1 MKNRPAHLRLAGVHA
16 EELHRHLF
24 PGDGK
29 EAVAF
34 ALCGRHHAT
43 EHDVL
48 LVQEVLPVPYA
59 DCPVRKADQITWRTE
74 AIEPLL
80 LRASRATPKLGVVKF
95 HSHPTGYEDF
105 SRTDDISDRDLF
117 PSIYG
122 WVDDDGPHAS
132 VVVLPDRRMFGRSID
147 SENRFHRLQ
156 QILIADHD
164 IGLFG
169 TIASAALPA
178 HAERHAQV
186 FGDSTTSRLR
196 QLAIGVVGCS
206 GTGSFVIEMLAR
218 LGVRKLVLV
227 DPDRVEYRNLNRIVG
242 TTAADAATSRSKVE
256 AIGEHVA
263 RIGLDTRV
271 EIVPRELASVEAVR
285 ALAGCDV
292 LFGCMDS
299 HDGRRTLNRLASFY
313 VLPYFDC
320 GVGLAADGTGN
331 IDDVTAAAHYVQ
343 PGRSTLLARRVI
355 SQKRADAE
363 AMARRDPEQYRA
375 LHAEK
380 YIEGAQVDSPAVI
393 SVNALAASL
402 VVNEFLARLHPFRQ
416 TANADYASVRL
427 KYDAMLLDVEQETDA
442 TPLRRALGRGDVQ
455 PLLDLPEL
463 SSVGA

>member
-1 MKNRPAHLRLAGVHA
+1 MKNRPTHLRVAGVHV

-24 PGDGK
+24 PADGK

-34 ALCGRHHAT
+34 ALCGRHRAHD
-43 EHDVL
+43 HDVL
-48 LVQEVLPVPYA
+48 LVQKIVPVPYA
-59 DCPVRKADQITWRTE
+59 DCPIRAPDRVTWRTE

-80 LRASRATPKLGVVKF
+80 AEAARGKAGIVKF

-117 PSIYG
+117 PSVYG

-132 VVVLPDRRMFGRSID
+132 LVMLEDRRLFGRAID

-156 QILIADHD
+156 QILVVDHD
-164 IGLFG
+164 ISLYG
-169 TIASAALPA
+169 ASGASVYAVLPA
-178 HAERHAQV
+178 HAERHAQL
-186 FGDSTTSRLR
+186 FGERTTGLLR
-196 QLAIGVVGCS
+196 QLTVGVVGCS

-242 TTAADAATSRSKVE
+242 TTAADAATGRLKVE
-256 AIGEHVA
+256 VLGEHVA
-263 RIGLDTRV
+263 CIGLDTRV
-271 EIVPRELASVEAVR
+271 EIVARELVSAEAVR

-292 LFGCMDS
+292 LIGCMDS
-299 HDGRRTLNRLASFY
+299 HDGRRALNRLASFY

-320 GVGLAADGTGN
+320 GVSLVADGTGN
-331 IDDVTAAAHYVQ
+331 IDDVTAASHYVL
-343 PGRSTLLARRVI
+343 PGRSTLLARKVI

-380 YIEGAQVDSPAVI
+380 YIERAEVDSPAVI
-393 SVNALAASL
+393 SINALAASL
-402 VVNEFLARLHPFRQ
+402 VVNELLARLHPFRQ

-427 KYDAMLLDVEQETDA
+427 RYDAMMLDMEREMNDS
-442 TPLRRALGRGDVQ
+442 PLRRALGRGDVR

-463 SSVGA
+463 SVGT

>member
-1 MKNRPAHLRLAGVHA
+1 MKNRRVQLRIAGVHA
-16 EELHRHLF
+16 EQLRHHLF

-34 ALCGRHHAT
+34 ALCGRHRAADT
-43 EHDVL
+43 DIL
-48 LVQEVLPVPYA
+48 LVQEVVPVPYE
-59 DCPVRKADQITWRTE
+59 DCPIREPDQITWRTD
-74 AIEPLL
+74 AIEDVLR
-80 LRASRATPKLGVVKF
+80 RASQATPRLGVVKF
-95 HSHPTGYEDF
+95 HSHPTGFEAF
-105 SRTDDISDRDLF
+105 SRTDDRSDRDLF

-132 VVVLPDRRMFGRSID
+132 VVMLPDGRLFGRAID
-147 SENRFHRLQ
+147 MENRFHPLHQ
-156 QILIADHD
+156 LMVVNHD
-164 IGLFG
+164 IGLYSP
-169 TIASAALPA
+169 IAGGALPA
-178 HAERHAQV
+178 HSERHAQL
-186 FGDSTTSRLR
+186 FGERTTGLLR
-196 QLAIGVVGCS
+196 QLTIGVVGCS

-218 LGVRKLVLV
+218 LGVKKLVLV

-242 TTAADAATSRSKVE
+242 TTAADAATGRKKVDVL
-256 AIGEHVA
+256 GEHVA

-271 EIVPRELASVEAVR
+271 DVIARELASVDAVR

-292 LFGCMDS
+292 VFGCMDS
-299 HDGRRTLNRLASFY
+299 HDGRRTLNRIASFY

-320 GVGLAADGTGN
+320 GVGLVADGGGN
-331 IDDVTAAAHYVQ
+331 IDDVTAASHYVQ
-343 PGRSTLLARRVI
+343 PGRSPLIARGVI

-380 YIEGAQVDSPAVI
+380 YIEGAEIDSPAII
-393 SVNALAASL
+393 SVNALAASF

-427 KYDAMLLDVEQETDA
+427 KYDAMWIDTERETNDA
-442 TPLRRALGRGDVQ
+442 PLRRALGRGDVT

-463 SSVGA
+463 SVRT